1 MNKKILK
8 FLIISL
14 IIPSYTLAQESEF
27 ISASF
32 NDEADSLQNLIEF
45 PEFNENIDSTVRCSS
60 ELSRFGSFQSLVCLP
75 SQYPELLQAIGDV
88 VLDAQINPARRGG
101 SRQRVMIPF
110 SVRFVKEGSSE
121 NIFIYP
127 NFGVGTEI
135 LGLDYTAPQRV
146 IRRIEGESDECLFQI
161 SNYWVGVLVSTEGV
175 PIEVS
180 IAQPN
185 SLTERCAN
193 LHSRVIGELSY
204 IPAMKDGVPVQASYY
219 EQSPLAGIERDN
231 FQILNGA
238 ESAIGQG
245 R

>member
-1 MNKKILK
+1 MNKTLPIL
-8 FLIISL
+8 LIGSL
-14 IIPSYTLAQESEF
+14 IVPSYASAQESEF
-27 ISASF
+27 IPASF
-32 NDEADSLQNLIEF
+32 NDETDSLQNLIEF
-45 PEFNENIDSTVRCSS
+45 PDIDENIDSTARCNS
-60 ELSRFGSFQSLVCLP
+60 ELSRFGSFETLSCLP
-75 SQYPELLQAIGDV
+75 LQPELLQAIADV
-88 VLDAQINPARRGG
+88 IFDAQMSPARRNG
-101 SRQRVMIPF
+101 SRQRVTIDF

-135 LGLDYTAPQRV
+135 LGSDYTAPQRV

-161 SNYWVGVLVSTEGV
+161 SNYWAGVLVSEEGV
-175 PIEVS
+175 PLDVN

-185 SLTERCAN
+185 NLTERCSI

-204 IPAMKDGVPVQASYY
+204 IPAMKDGVAVQAVYY
-219 EQSPLAGIERDN
+219 EQSPLSSIERDN